1 MELAGLAC
9 AQTLAT
15 VYGKERYPRVLV
27 CCGPGNQGGDGLVA
41 ARHLGTALVEC
52 LNACAADVRPQ
63 ACLDISRRFGSRR
76 CDRSRSPLPRKTAD
90 GGDPIESNRLVQ
102 RTYTR
107 SVRALLRVA
116 STDPSIRVL
125 TKTRCAAHLCRLP
138 HSAYTHNAQRCTS
151 RRFPRPRLRLRPTT
165 HPTTRTRS

>member
-52 LNACAADVRPQ
+52 LNACAAEVRPQ
-63 ACLDISRRFGSRR
+63 VCLDISRRFGSRR
-76 CDRSRSPLPRKTAD
+76 CDRSRVRSYPEKQLTDA
-90 GGDPIESNRLVQ
+90 IQSNR
-102 RTYTR
+102 
-107 SVRALLRVA
+107 
-116 STDPSIRVL
+116 TDWLKGHIQGL
-125 TKTRCAAHLCRLP
+125 
-138 HSAYTHNAQRCTS
+138 
-151 RRFPRPRLRLRPTT
+151 F
-165 HPTTRTRS
+165 